1 MIVFNVFNACCLLHN
16 LILWRKEVDVEE
28 LMQVIQIEAMHKDAL
43 NANGLQQNENN
54 VYIKGISS
62 REQHHH
68 NLEVSLVVQC
78 Y

>member
-1 MIVFNVFNACCLLHN
+1 M
-16 LILWRKEVDVEE
+16 DVEE